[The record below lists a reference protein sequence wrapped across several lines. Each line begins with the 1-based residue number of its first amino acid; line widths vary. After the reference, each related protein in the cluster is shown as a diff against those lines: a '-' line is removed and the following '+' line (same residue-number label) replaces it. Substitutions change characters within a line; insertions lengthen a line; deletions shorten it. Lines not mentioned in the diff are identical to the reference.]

1 MVGRSQPVNAS
12 RSDER
17 GPWNDE
23 EVSRR
28 TWYRRKK
35 DGTEKRGLL
44 GLSRLQLVAAAE
56 ILRLLVDEHEPW
68 PDDDKAPL
76 TLLQET
82 WIKTQQSVVI
92 LGELIEARS
101 AADT

>member
-1 MVGRSQPVNAS
+1 MVSTQEGWDRK
-12 RSDER
+12 ER
-17 GPWNDE
+17 
-23 EVSRR
+23 
-28 TWYRRKK
+28 
-35 DGTEKRGLL
+35 LL

-68 PDDDKAPL
+68 PDDAKAPP

-92 LGELIEARS
+92 LGELIEAGS

>member
-1 MVGRSQPVNAS
+1 MVSTQEGWDRK
-12 RSDER
+12 ER
-17 GPWNDE
+17 
-23 EVSRR
+23 
-28 TWYRRKK
+28 
-35 DGTEKRGLL
+35 LL

-68 PDDDKAPL
+68 PDNDKAPL

>member
-1 MVGRSQPVNAS
+1 M
-12 RSDER
+12 
-17 GPWNDE
+17 
-23 EVSRR
+23 
-28 TWYRRKK
+28 
-35 DGTEKRGLL
+35 
-44 GLSRLQLVAAAE
+44 SRLQLVAAAE

-92 LGELIEARS
+92 LGEPDRGEERGGYLESNPTRKGP
-101 AADT
+101 

>member
-17 GPWNDE
+17 GPGNDE

-35 DGTEKRGLL
+35 DGTEKERLL

-82 WIKTQQSVVI
+82 WIKTQQSVDI
-92 LGELIEARS
+92 LGELNETRS